1 MFIVDDTEGTEFC
14 VKNVQ
19 VRGGYILH
27 IGSVEGSIKVGD
39 KVRCQVDHVS
49 MGKFLYGGGIRSSLL
64 RCSDMLC
71 SIRNMYLD
79 FPSFFYH
86 LMCWL
91 ALVLSKKQP
100 SHITMEQ
107 SVLRY
112 VCTFVVYLF
121 SHAILYYNLPYVL
134 FQVRRRPVMS
144 NHTGTHVLNFALRKV
159 LGTCLV

>member
-49 MGKFLYGGGIRSSLL
+49 IGNFLYGGGIRSSLL

-71 SIRNMYLD
+71 SVGNMYLD
-79 FPSFFYH
+79 FPSFFN
-86 LMCWL
+86 
-91 ALVLSKKQP
+91 
-100 SHITMEQ
+100 I
-107 SVLRY
+107 
-112 VCTFVVYLF
+112 
-121 SHAILYYNLPYVL
+121 
-134 FQVRRRPVMS
+134 
-144 NHTGTHVLNFALRKV
+144 
-159 LGTCLV
+159 